1 MGVGHGWLGVP
12 PILGVPG
19 ISLDDF
25 GVPGSSK
32 GAISPSYIR
41 FTMNH
46 DRDPVMNQIGQSNG
60 MSVVLGF

>member
-1 MGVGHGWLGVP
+1 MAGGP
-12 PILGVPG
+12 MSLGVPG

-41 FTMNH
+41 ITMNH
-46 DRDPVMNQIGQSNG
+46 DGHPVMNQIGQSNG
-60 MSVVLGF
+60 MSVVGSLRGFCC